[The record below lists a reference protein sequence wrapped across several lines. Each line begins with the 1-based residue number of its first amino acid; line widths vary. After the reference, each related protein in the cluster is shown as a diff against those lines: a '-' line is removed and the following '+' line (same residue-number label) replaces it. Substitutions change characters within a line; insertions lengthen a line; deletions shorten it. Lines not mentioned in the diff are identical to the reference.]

1 MKNLFVIFVLMITLS
16 ANSQVSL
23 NKTGKQLYND
33 FKSEDIEYKT
43 SPQGRLYLERY
54 PHPDVVVHYYL
65 NQDSLC
71 TSILIWAITEETA
84 NHIINTYNDRRYL
97 KVYDYEWLVR
107 DEGIVYSILH
117 YEDESGDF
125 FYWH

>member
-1 MKNLFVIFVLMITLS
+1 MKNLFVIFDLMITLS
-16 ANSQVSL
+16 AYSQVSL

-43 SPQGRLYLERY
+43 SPQGRFYLERY
-54 PHPDVVVHYYL
+54 PHPDVIVHYYL
-65 NQDSLC
+65 NQDSIC
-71 TSILIWAITEETA
+71 ISILIWAITEETA
-84 NHIINTYNDRRYL
+84 NHIINTYNERRYL

-117 YEDESGDF
+117 YKDESGNY
-125 FYWH
+125 FYWR